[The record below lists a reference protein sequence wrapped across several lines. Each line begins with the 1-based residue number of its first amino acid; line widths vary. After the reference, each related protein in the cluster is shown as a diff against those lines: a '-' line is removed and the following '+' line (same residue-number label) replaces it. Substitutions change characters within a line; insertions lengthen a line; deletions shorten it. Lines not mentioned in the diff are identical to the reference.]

1 MIATTSTDACG
12 YFEFSNLTPG
22 NYVLDDM
29 NPSTDYEDVAD
40 FDSVVDGDP
49 FDGKIDVDSKVIVR
63 LNSDDDVFV
72 QLNSNDHDDRNDF
85 VDKLETRA
93 ISFFLKA

>member
-12 YFEFSNLTPG
+12 YYEFSNLTPG
-22 NYVLDDM
+22 NYVVDDM

-49 FDGKIDVDSKVIVR
+49 LDENIVVGSKVIVQ
-63 LNSDDDVFV
+63 LNSDDDDVR
-72 QLNSNDHDDRNDF
+72 SD
-85 VDKLETRA
+85 
-93 ISFFLKA
+93 IC